1 MEDEHQDLTTRLNE
15 TTSVANTTVNIQE
28 VNNIGKI
35 HQITQIIISPNLT
48 FFSPIIQVNALK
60 SRIQSLESKQQHYKD
75 IYRAASLEFREV
87 IYLLFGYKVD
97 RVGNNN
103 YRISSVYAESEDEYL
118 NFRLNDGGEL
128 DMLETEYS
136 LTLADM
142 VGNYLAAHHSMPAF
156 LSSLTLDLF
165 NRQTVA
171 VR

>member
-1 MEDEHQDLTTRLNE
+1 M
-15 TTSVANTTVNIQE
+15 
-28 VNNIGKI
+28 
-35 HQITQIIISPNLT
+35 
-48 FFSPIIQVNALK
+48 NALK

>member
-1 MEDEHQDLTTRLNE
+1 MFLLNCKHNLNFSSSFFLFSSR
-15 TTSVANTTVNIQE
+15 TLQ
-28 VNNIGKI
+28 IG
-35 HQITQIIISPNLT
+35 
-48 FFSPIIQVNALK
+48 ALK
-60 SRIQSLESKQQHYKD
+60 TKIQSLESKQQHYKD

-118 NFRLNDGGEL
+118 NFRLNDIGEL
-128 DMLETEYS
+128 DMLETPYS
-136 LTLADM
+136 LTLSDM

-165 NRQTVA
+165 NRQTIV
-171 VR
+171 VK